1 MIRTIGLCL
10 GDRHGIGPEL
20 VAALLSHADVVDRR
34 TPVLVVGD
42 RGVLEAGA
50 KVAGVSLEIEETPE
64 PVVPSGARWALLN
77 RPHDAPTGT
86 VGRATEAAGREML
99 ARLADLADLAVAGS
113 IAGIVYAPLN
123 KSALRMAGHEAGDE
137 LAYLIGRMKPAS
149 VFGEINILGDLWTSR
164 VTSHVA
170 IRHVADALTTPAIV
184 DAIRLIATAL
194 KAAGR
199 AKPRIAVAAL
209 NPHAGEGGAF
219 GREEIDV
226 IEPAVTLA
234 AAEGLDVAGPFP
246 ADTVFPRAARE
257 GFDGIVTMFHD
268 QGQIALKILGLGRGV
283 TMLAGLP
290 VPIATPGHG
299 TAYDIAGKGIANGAA
314 LSAAFRLVADMVR
327 NKEGDG
333 RG

>member
-1 MIRTIGLCL
+1 MTRTVGLCL
-10 GDRHGIGPEL
+10 GDRHGIGPEI
-20 VAALLSHADVVDRR
+20 VATLLSRTDVVDGRA
-34 TPVLVVGD
+34 PVLVVGD
-42 RGVLEAGA
+42 VTVLEAGA
-50 KVAGVSLEIEETPE
+50 NVAGVSLEVVETPE
-64 PVVPSGARWALLN
+64 PAVPSGTRWALLN
-77 RPHDAPTGT
+77 RPHDAPAATGQ
-86 VGRATEAAGREML
+86 ASEAAGREVL
-99 ARLADLADLAVAGS
+99 ARLADLSDLAIAGS

-137 LAYLIGRMKPAS
+137 LAYLVGRMKPTS
-149 VFGEINILGDLWTSR
+149 VFGEINILDGLWTSR
-164 VTSHVA
+164 VTSHVP
-170 IRHVADALTTPAIV
+170 IRNVADLLTTPAIV
-184 DAIRLIATAL
+184 DAIRLIAAAL

-199 AKPRIAVAAL
+199 SNPRIAVAAL

-226 IEPAVTLA
+226 IEPAVALA
-234 AAEGLDVAGPFP
+234 AAEGLHVVGPFP
-246 ADTVFPRAARE
+246 ADTVFPRAMRE

-299 TAYDIAGKGIANGAA
+299 TAYDIAGKGIANGEG

-327 NKEGDG
+327 NKKG
-333 RG
+333 